1 MASLDELL
9 QQLGFGGVTRNRA
22 GQIVGNTNDVI
33 PVATAGLA
41 DTLYGAGR
49 GTLAGTAAIGGI
61 PGDINQMYVNKFGAL
76 FPSQPAPPTS
86 EQISQAVRKAVPPL
100 NLSIDNT
107 GRIAT
112 SLGENVVSPMIA
124 PEALIGAA
132 KATKGLPVGMSIQ
145 DVSKNVPSNY
155 VPNVMQGEEMLV
167 MHNISP
173 SKLQYADKLG
183 GLPVPSLGIGK
194 TGSPYSSFGDITLIA
209 PKEFAQPSAKNPV
222 FRSDA
227 YTSRFP
233 NINYQFDKKAEKA
246 FDTVFASVKEQIPTD
261 LKYRV
266 SDATTDWKYRGDSAA
281 FKYKFLEEKGLLPN
295 KQEYP
300 KGWDFNNEARDR
312 VNKLSDE
319 YSAWLGGFEQRLQD
333 SGVVPKEKI
342 YKGETYSG
350 TRRYAEANLD
360 NLVKEMKGGAG
371 GENWNYGVGNVRAV
385 ASPKF
390 KNLKE
395 IQANRGLLE
404 DTQSINKLK
413 DKTDAAY
420 SDLLGKLR
428 EYNSRY
434 DANDAM
440 LEIAQTKNLSV
451 LDREYGGV
459 PDQLKAN
466 ISTFL
471 DGFKTMPTEY
481 FEVKP
486 QRAVGIE
493 EFSGAII
500 PKDAPKSVKDIL
512 SKRGITE
519 VYEYATPE
527 ERAGLMQKFGKEMFA
542 AAPVGG
548 GLLAG
553 QDQLELK
560 KEKKPK
566 K

>member
-1 MASLDELL
+1 MGLLDNALQSLKSQYQETKGNLGLLMSDPRQYMSKLNEQAAEYNRLSSLAAKASMNEFRGLPITPEQAAAKEYIDQKQMDLA
-9 QQLGFGGVTRNRA
+9 LGFTGSIKPTKAV
-22 GQIVGNTNDVI
+22 
-33 PVATAGLA
+33 PS
-41 DTLYGAGR
+41 TLSA
-49 GTLAGTAAIGGI
+49 
-61 PGDINQMYVNKFGAL
+61 QQV
-76 FPSQPAPPTS
+76 
-86 EQISQAVRKAVPPL
+86 SQAV
-100 NLSIDNT
+100 
-107 GRIAT
+107 
-112 SLGENVVSPMIA
+112 
-124 PEALIGAA
+124 
-132 KATKGLPVGMSIQ
+132 
-145 DVSKNVPSNY
+145 PSSY
-155 VPNVMQGEEMLV
+155 VPNVQAGQEMLV

-194 TGSPYSSFGDITLIA
+194 ASSPYSSFGDITLIA

-233 NINYQFDKKAEKA
+233 SIDYKFDKKSEKA
-246 FDTVFASVKEQIPTD
+246 VSNVFSSLRDKVPMDQ
-261 LKYRV
+261 KYRIYEI
-266 SDATTDWKYRGDSAA
+266 TNDWKNRDNSAA

-300 KGWDFNNEARDR
+300 EGWKFSDEARNR
-312 VNKLSDE
+312 VYKLNDE
-319 YSAWLGGFEQRLQD
+319 YQSWLGNFEQRLQD
-333 SGVVPKEKI
+333 SGVVPQEKI
-342 YKGETYSG
+342 YKGLTYSG
-350 TRRYAEANLD
+350 TRRYADANLD

-395 IQANRGLLE
+395 IQSNRGLLE

-420 SDLLGKLR
+420 SDLLDKLR
-428 EYNSRY
+428 ENNPRY

-466 ISTFL
+466 IRTFL
-471 DGFKTMPTEY
+471 DGFKNMPTEY

-486 QRAVGIE
+486 QRAVGIQ

-519 VYEYATPE
+519 VYEYASPE
-527 ERAGLMQKFGKEMFA
+527 ERARLMQKFGKDMFA
-542 AAPVGG
+542 AAPVGA
-548 GLLAG
+548 GLLAT

>member
-1 MASLDELL
+1 MASLDDLL
-9 QQLGFGGVTRNRA
+9 RQLGIGGVARNRA
-22 GQIVGNTNDVI
+22 GQIVTNTNDIV

-76 FPSQPAPPTS
+76 FPNQPAPPTS
-86 EQISQAVRKAVPPL
+86 EQISTAVKRAVPPL
-100 NLSIDNT
+100 NLSRDNT
-107 GRIAT
+107 GSVAT
-112 SLGENVVSPMIA
+112 SLGENVVAPITA
-124 PEALIGAA
+124 PESLLGAVR
-132 KATKGLPVGMSIQ
+132 ATKGMPVGMSIQ
-145 DVSKNVPSNY
+145 DVSKTVPSSY
-155 VPNVMQGEEMLV
+155 VPNVQAGQEMLV

-194 TGSPYSSFGDITLIA
+194 ASSPYSSFGDITLIA

-233 NINYQFDKKAEKA
+233 SIDYKFDKKAEKA
-246 FDTVFASVKEQIPTD
+246 LDNVFASVKEQVPTD

-266 SDATTDWKYRGDSAA
+266 NDVTNDWKYKDDSAA

-295 KQEYP
+295 KKEYP
-300 KGWDFNNEARDR
+300 DGWSFNNEARDR
-312 VNKLSDE
+312 VNKLKDE
-319 YSAWLGGFEQRLQD
+319 YSSWLGGFEQRLQD
-333 SGVVPKEKI
+333 AGVVPKEKI
-342 YKGETYSG
+342 YKGMTYSG
-350 TRRYAEANLD
+350 TRRYADANLD

-395 IQANRGLLE
+395 IQSNRGLLE
-404 DTQSINKLK
+404 DSESINKLK
-413 DKTDAAY
+413 DKTNAAY

-428 EYNSRY
+428 ETNPRY

-440 LEIAQTKNLSV
+440 LEIAQTKNMSV

-466 ISTFL
+466 IRTFL
-471 DGFKTMPTEY
+471 DGFKNMPTEY

-500 PKDAPKSVKDIL
+500 PKDAPQSVKDIL
-512 SKRGITE
+512 SKRGITD

-527 ERAGLMQKFGKEMFA
+527 ERVGLMQKFGKEMFA
-542 AAPVGG
+542 AAPV